1 MKAVL
6 EVKRKG
12 IVIIPKRFRDALGI
26 SEGDKVTIELEKGKL
41 VLKPLRP
48 KIVDISPE
56 TVEALLKEEEKLE
69 DIQYRRIV
77 HENSN

>member
-1 MKAVL
+1 LKAVL